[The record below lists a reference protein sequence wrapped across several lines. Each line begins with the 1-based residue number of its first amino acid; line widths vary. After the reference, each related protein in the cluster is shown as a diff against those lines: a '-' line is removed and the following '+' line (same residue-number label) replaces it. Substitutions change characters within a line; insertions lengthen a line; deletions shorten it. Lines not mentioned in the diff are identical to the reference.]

1 MSAIDTRVFF
11 MVVAKRLGAI
21 SELDN
26 KNHPRVERVVV
37 K

>member
-1 MSAIDTRVFF
+1 MTLF
-11 MVVAKRLGAI
+11 VVN
-21 SELDN
+21 LDSLLVKKQI